1 LLDLYSGDNRG
12 RIYRLVGPN
21 SKPQKVERLGELS
34 TPELVARLASL
45 NGWTRETAHRL
56 LWERRDVAA
65 VDPVRQLLKSSPEP
79 LGRMHALRTLAGLRA
94 LTAED
99 VLVGLNDAHPRVRE
113 HAIQLSEVFSDTPA
127 VLDIWAKLTSDT
139 DQRVLFQL
147 AFSLGESKQ
156 ARASEILGTLLKRAD
171 LVAEVR
177 AAALTSVGANMDA
190 VLLSLA
196 TGADNSTM
204 LGELAQMIG
213 AQPDV
218 AKVNRVLKDVCGS
231 KLNTATQRAVL
242 RGVGDGLQRRGSSL
256 RRWLSDRATDAD
268 ARSLTAAF
276 LATQSVLAS
285 DAKAAANERAAAA
298 LLIASAD
305 DAATEELLAKLL
317 SPTESQTLQL
327 AAVRG
332 LSRMSSG
339 NIAKTLLSAWKG
351 YSPQVRADV
360 VEALLVTVPR
370 AETLLIAVEAG
381 EVRSA
386 EISPDR
392 KQLLLNHSN
401 AAVKERAK
409 KVLGGDINNDRAAVV
424 KTYSSALELAPSVE
438 RGQATFGKKCLQCHK
453 LGQQGFAVGPDIV
466 SVQNKAP
473 ADLLIAML
481 DPSREA
487 QPAFMSY
494 SVILK
499 DGRVFNGLIAA
510 ESANSLTIRKAEGKE
525 DVIDRTS
532 IEELV
537 SSGKSL
543 MPEGLE
549 KELQPQDVADV
560 IAFIKSLAPKK

>member
-1 LLDLYSGDNRG
+1 
-12 RIYRLVGPN
+12 
-21 SKPQKVERLGELS
+21 
-34 TPELVARLASL
+34 
-45 NGWTRETAHRL
+45 
-56 LWERRDVAA
+56 
-65 VDPVRQLLKSSPEP
+65 
-79 LGRMHALRTLAGLRA
+79 M
-94 LTAED
+94 
-99 VLVGLNDAHPRVRE
+99 
-113 HAIQLSEVFSDTPA
+113 
-127 VLDIWAKLTSDT
+127 
-139 DQRVLFQL
+139 
-147 AFSLGESKQ
+147 
-156 ARASEILGTLLKRAD
+156 
-171 LVAEVR
+171 
-177 AAALTSVGANMDA
+177 
-190 VLLSLA
+190 
-196 TGADNSTM
+196 
-204 LGELAQMIG
+204 
-213 AQPDV
+213 
-218 AKVNRVLKDVCGS
+218 
-231 KLNTATQRAVL
+231 
-242 RGVGDGLQRRGSSL
+242 
-256 RRWLSDRATDAD
+256 
-268 ARSLTAAF
+268 
-276 LATQSVLAS
+276 LAS

-317 SPTESQTLQL
+317 SPAESQTLQL

-339 NIAKTLLSAWKG
+339 NIAKTLLNAWKG

-370 AETLLIAVEAG
+370 AEALLVAVEAG

-424 KTYSSALELAPSVE
+424 KTYRSALELTPSVE

-487 QPAFMSY
+487 QPAFMGY